1 MVYNTPTM
9 PNQKIAFLSGDE
21 ALAQG
26 AYEAGLHSVAAYPG
40 TPSTEIT
47 QYLGQ
52 FSEVDAQWSVNEK
65 VAYEVAYGA
74 AVAGKRS
81 LFAAKHVGLNV
92 AMDGLMTSA
101 YTGVNGGFVAV
112 TADDPELHS
121 SQNEQDNRHLAPFAK
136 IPLIEPASPAEAKEF
151 IKYAFKLSE
160 QCDIPVLF
168 RITTRVAHTRENVV
182 IEPRTEV
189 AIKPFTVNIPK
200 YVMVPALAYKR
211 HIDLEKRLVKL
222 KELSETSPLNVEE
235 LNDTSLGFITSG
247 VSYHYIKE
255 MYPNASI
262 LKLGFSFPFPENKV
276 KAFAAKVKKLVV
288 IEEQDPILEDEVKKL
303 GLKFIAKDPSF
314 RIGELRPEH
323 IQEII
328 AGKTKVEVERTGRK
342 PRLCDECPHAYV
354 YDILAKMDVI
364 VTGDIGCYT
373 LGALPPYMRIHTCLC
388 MGASITFLESFSK
401 TITDKKIVGI
411 IGDSTFVH
419 TGIPGLINAAYNKG
433 KGLLLILD
441 NSTTAMTGSQPN
453 PSTGYTLKAEKT
465 KKLDLE
471 AMCKVCGADTVEMIT
486 PKEFTELE
494 QLIQKRIN
502 TEGLAVIIVKSAC
515 KLLRAPAK
523 ALEAVRLTTEEVPS
537 HDH

>member
-1 MVYNTPTM
+1 MTTK
-9 PNQKIAFLSGDE
+9 KIAFLSGDE

-26 AYEAGLHSVAAYPG
+26 AYEAGLHTVAAYPG

-47 QYLGQ
+47 QYLAQ
-52 FSEVDAQWSVNEK
+52 FSEIDAQWSVNEK

-74 AVAGKRS
+74 AVAGKRA
-81 LFAAKHVGLNV
+81 LFAAKHVGMNV

-101 YTGVNGGFVAV
+101 YMGVNGGFVAI

-121 SQNEQDNRHLAPFAK
+121 SQNEQDNRRLAPFAK
-136 IPLIEPASPAEAKEF
+136 MPLIEPSSPAEAKEF
-151 IKYAFKLSE
+151 IKYAFALSE

-168 RITTRVAHTRENVV
+168 RITTRVAHTRENVT

-189 AIKPFTVNIPK
+189 AIKPFTINIPK

-211 HIDLEKRLVKL
+211 HIDLEKRLVAL
-222 KELSETSPLNVEE
+222 KEISENSPLNIAEI
-235 LNDTSLGFITSG
+235 NDTSLGFITSG
-247 VSYHYIKE
+247 VAYHYIKE
-255 MYPNASI
+255 MYPTASV
-262 LKLGFSFPFPENKV
+262 LKLGFSFPFPEEKV
-276 KAFAAKVKKLVV
+276 KNFASKVKKLIV
-288 IEEQDPILEDEVKKL
+288 IEELEPILEEE
-303 GLKFIAKDPSF
+303 LKRLSIPCIAKDPSF

-323 IQEII
+323 IPEII
-328 AGKTKVEVERTGRK
+328 AGKKKIEIERTGRK

-354 YDILAKMDVI
+354 YEILAKMDVI

-388 MGASITFLESFSK
+388 MGASITFMESFSK

-419 TGIPGLINAAYNKG
+419 TGIPGLINATYNQG

-453 PSTGYTLKAEKT
+453 PATGYTIKAEKT

-471 AMCKVCGADTVEMIT
+471 AMCKVCGADTVETILPKDFVDLEKLIT
-486 PKEFTELE
+486 
-494 QLIQKRIN
+494 QRID
-502 TEGLAVIIVKSAC
+502 TPGLAVIIVKSAC

-523 ALEAVRLTTEEVPS
+523 AIEAIRLSTEEVPT
-537 HDH
+537 HGK